1 MPGDFDLVKERVD
14 IVQLVSER
22 VQLRKAGRAYS
33 GLCPF
38 HAEKTPSFSVDPDR
52 RTFHCW
58 GCGEKGDVF
67 DWLIKIDG
75 LDKAEALK
83 VLADKAGIELTGG
96 RPPGERQREKRLVAA
111 HETAHFLSLIPI
123 SEPTSP

>member
-1 MPGDFDLVKERVD
+1 LVVVPGDFDLVKERVD
-14 IVQLVSER
+14 IVQLVGER

-75 LDKAEALK
+75 IDKAEALK
-83 VLADKAGIELTGG
+83 VLADKAG
-96 RPPGERQREKRLVAA
+96 R
-111 HETAHFLSLIPI
+111 
-123 SEPTSP
+123 